1 MLFSDLTFLFLFFP
15 AFLICYFL
23 AKKRKTRNIILLI
36 FSLAFYAYGEPVY
49 VFLMLFSIIGNFFL
63 AKKIDSC
70 KNKEK
75 RKKIFIMTIFLN
87 ILLLVIFKYTGF
99 LIDSFNKIFSLNIT
113 IPNILLPIGISFY
126 TFQIMSYVISVYKK
140 EVTAQKNIINL
151 GCYITAF
158 PQLIAGPIVRYE
170 TVSEEL
176 EKREENIT
184 DFSYGIRRFIIG
196 LAKKVLIADYLGYI
210 ASSIFS
216 TGEVGFLPAWLGMIS
231 YALQIYYDFSG
242 YSDMAIG
249 LGRMMGFHFLENF
262 NYPYVAKSI
271 TEFWRRWHISLSSF
285 FKDYVYIPLGGNR
298 VSKRKLVRNLLIVW
312 ALTGLWHGAS
322 WNFILWGLYYGIILI
337 IEKFFLKKYLDKIPS
352 ILSHIYALIII
363 IIGWVIFN
371 NESLPTMLDILKS
384 MFMLNGLGNID
395 YIKYL
400 QLLDIKYILAIVL
413 GAIFAFPVAKNL
425 LNNNHKYLKDT
436 LLIILFLI
444 SIISILNSTYSPFI
458 YFRF

>member
-75 RKKIFIMTIFLN
+75 RKKVFIMTIFLN

>member
-1 MLFSDLTFLFLFFP
+1 MLFSDLIFLFLFFP

-75 RKKIFIMTIFLN
+75 RKKVFIMTIFLN

-196 LAKKVLIADYLGYI
+196 LAKKVLIADYLGYV

-384 MFMLNGLGNID
+384 MFMLNGVGNID

>member
-196 LAKKVLIADYLGYI
+196 LAKKVLIADYLGYV